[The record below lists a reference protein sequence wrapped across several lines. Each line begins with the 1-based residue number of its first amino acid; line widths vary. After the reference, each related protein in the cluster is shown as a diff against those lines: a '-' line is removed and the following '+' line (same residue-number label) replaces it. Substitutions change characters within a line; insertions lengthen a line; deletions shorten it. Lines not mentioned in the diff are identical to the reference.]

1 MTCKELPVRLTCWK
15 RRCRPTGAEG
25 GLGIL
30 SSMAQQTPEAEAM
43 ARIVEDH
50 APALKKAGFR
60 KRRHSFNR
68 DARDGLVHVVPFWMA
83 PKEPPAWTEIPGLR
97 ERRYGAFRLDFG
109 AYVPEM
115 NRGGVP
121 RGPWINDYNCQLR
134 VTIGRLLTGEHV
146 DFWWSLDDPEASAK
160 AGEALRGV
168 GFAWL
173 DQFAS
178 AQDILDECDRVG
190 SIEIGASPAG
200 ALDIADLCRARGD
213 SGRECQ
219 GPSGT
224 ERWRS

>member
-1 MTCKELPVRLTCWK
+1 
-15 RRCRPTGAEG
+15 
-25 GLGIL
+25 
-30 SSMAQQTPEAEAM
+30 
-43 ARIVEDH
+43 
-50 APALKKAGFR
+50 
-60 KRRHSFNR
+60 
-68 DARDGLVHVVPFWMA
+68 MA

-97 ERRYGAFRLDFG
+97 ERRYGASRLDFG
-109 AYVPEM
+109 VYVPEM

-134 VTIGRLLTGEHV
+134 ATIGRLLTGEHGD
-146 DFWWSLDDPEASAK
+146 DFWWSLGEPEASAK

-178 AQDILDECDRVG
+178 AQDILDEFDRLG

-213 SGRECQ
+213 SGRERRVLEEYVAHPVLASHADYLSDYLR
-219 GPSGT
+219 GNGHADLVARIITSPS
-224 ERWRS
+224 